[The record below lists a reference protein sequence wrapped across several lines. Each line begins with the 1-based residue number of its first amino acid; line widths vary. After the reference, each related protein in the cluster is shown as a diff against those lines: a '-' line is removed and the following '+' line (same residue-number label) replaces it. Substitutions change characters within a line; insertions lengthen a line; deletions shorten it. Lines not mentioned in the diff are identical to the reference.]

1 MLDGCCSVNSAP
13 RRDRRRFVHEQ
24 REQWAR
30 MLAAAA
36 PERSAQ
42 PLRICELCVELAGV
56 TGGGI
61 SVVTAT
67 RNRGVVCSTD
77 VVSRQI
83 EEMQLETGE
92 GPCVDAAR
100 GGGPVMV
107 SDLDALGDVLDS
119 RWPVFLPT
127 ATKAGVRA
135 LFALPLRIGAI
146 GVGVMDLYRDTAGP
160 MTDEELS
167 FSLMAADAAALSLLH
182 LDGEDG
188 YDAGPSAIQDARIH
202 QATGMVSVQM
212 GVSIDDALLLLR
224 ARAYASERRLTDVAR
239 DVVELRLRFS
249 AEVDG

>member
-1 MLDGCCSVNSAP
+1 MLVGCRSVTITA

-24 REQWAR
+24 RDQWAR

-36 PERSAQ
+36 QERAVQ

-56 TGGGI
+56 SGAGI

-67 RNRGVVCSTD
+67 RNRGVVCSTN

-83 EEMQLETGE
+83 EELQLDAGE

-100 GGGPVMV
+100 EGGPVMV
-107 SDLDALGDVLDS
+107 PDLDDLGDVLAH
-119 RWPVFLPT
+119 RWPVFVT
-127 ATKAGVRA
+127 AARAAGVKA

-146 GVGVMDLYRDTAGP
+146 GVGVMDLYRDRAASL
-160 MTDEELS
+160 TDEELS
-167 FSLMAADAAALSLLH
+167 FALMAADAAALSLLY
-182 LDGEDG
+182 LDGENGGDPLSPG
-188 YDAGPSAIQDARIH
+188 FRDAHVH

-212 GVSIDDALLLLR
+212 GVPVEEALLLLR
-224 ARAYASERRLTDVAR
+224 ARAYASERPLTELAR
-239 DVVELRLRFS
+239 DVVARQLRFS